1 MSRPVRHVR
10 RSLLPGLFALAA
22 VLGVSSPASA
32 QDAATVK
39 RLEQMNKRAMEDY
52 DLLEF
57 DSARKTLTDAVALV
71 RSSGL
76 EDSAHGIAAKTYI
89 NLGVVY
95 IGGFKDKDR
104 GRMQFVRA
112 LKIKGDARL
121 DPQVATPELQEVFN
135 EALREMGKKPG
146 RPPKPEPV
154 KPEPVKPEPVKP
166 EPVKPTGPVGP
177 EDIEPSGT
185 KVEGLAHE
193 PLSEARSGFPIVVKA
208 EVGADITAGKVLLF
222 YRGTGRE
229 DYLLIP
235 MAKNR
240 KGVYVAQIPA
250 DQVTGKVLQYYI
262 EVRDNRGRPQVANGS
277 AGSPNIIS
285 IVEAS
290 GDGSTVDG
298 KGDDTEDPLKRRGTR
313 FKKREDEKPV
323 PTGPKRRRFWIT
335 AGIGTGFGLA
345 YGYSECAWNE
355 GPQSDGRNYSGFC
368 VIGKDAQKT
377 KISPGFATAPLH
389 VAPEFGLYITEH
401 WAVSLQGRFQVLTLA
416 DAGAATAAPAGVAR
430 GLYFFGIEKFRYYLS
445 FALGGG
451 MIRHTVPLGKVAT
464 LAEDEAIKSRNIKD
478 TVMGGY
484 VLFGPGFGI
493 TYEFSKYVGLMAE
506 LNAWAGVPK
515 ITFNLDINVGLTLNF

>member
-1 MSRPVRHVR
+1 V
-10 RSLLPGLFALAA
+10 
-22 VLGVSSPASA
+22 VLGASPALG
-32 QDAATVK
+32 QDAATIK
-39 RLEQMNKRAMEDY
+39 RIEQMNKRAMEDY

-76 EDSAHGIAAKTYI
+76 EDSGSAIAAKTYL

-112 LKIKGDARL
+112 LKIKPDARL
-121 DPQVATPELQEVFN
+121 DAQVATPELQEVFN
-135 EALREMGKKPG
+135 DALKEMGRRPGKPS
-146 RPPKPEPV
+146 KPEPV

-166 EPVKPTGPVGP
+166 EPVKPAGP

-208 EVGADITAGKVLLF
+208 EVGSDITAGKVLLF

-229 DYLLIP
+229 DYLLLP
-235 MAKNR
+235 MNKNR

-262 EVRDNRGRPQVANGS
+262 EVRDSRGRPQVANGS

-285 IVEAS
+285 IVEGT
-290 GDGSTVDG
+290 GDGSTPDG
-298 KGDDTEDPLKRRGTR
+298 KSDDTEDPLKRKGTKVT
-313 FKKREDEKPV
+313 KKDDKPV
-323 PTGPKRRRFWIT
+323 PSGPKRRRFWIT

-355 GPQSDGRNYSGFC
+355 GPQPDGRNYSGFC
-368 VIGKDAQKT
+368 VVGANAAKT

-389 VAPEFGLYITEH
+389 VAPEIGFYLTER
-401 WAVSLQGRFQVLTLA
+401 WAIGVQGRLQVITLA
-416 DAGAATAAPAGVAR
+416 DSGAATAAMAGVAR

-451 MIRHTVPLGKVAT
+451 QIRHTVPLGKVAT
-464 LAEDEAIKSRNIKD
+464 HADDPLIQARNIKD
-478 TVMGGY
+478 TVLGGY
-484 VLFGPGFGI
+484 FIFGPGFGI

-515 ITFNLDINVGLTLNF
+515 VTFNLDINVGLTLNF